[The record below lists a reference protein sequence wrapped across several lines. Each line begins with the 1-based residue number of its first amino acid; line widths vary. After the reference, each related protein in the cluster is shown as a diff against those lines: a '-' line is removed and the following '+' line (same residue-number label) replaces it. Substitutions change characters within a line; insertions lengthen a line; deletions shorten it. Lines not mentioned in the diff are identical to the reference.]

1 MTLSPGTRLG
11 SYEILS
17 ALGAG
22 GMGQVY
28 RARDTRLGRDVAL
41 KTLPDCFT
49 DDPERL
55 ARFRR
60 EAQVLAALNHRHV
73 GAIYGLEE
81 VNGQQVLVLEFVEGE
96 TLAERIARGPIP
108 CEDAVLLATQ
118 IADALEAAHDKG
130 IIHRDLKPAN
140 IALTKEGAVK
150 VLDFGLAKATG
161 TSRAANLDAPTLTS
175 PAPFDWRS
183 ERPEHG
189 RAALLTGQGMILG
202 TAAYMSPEQAKGRA
216 ADKRSDVWAF
226 GCVVYEMLTGRRPF
240 AGEEISDTLASVLRD
255 EPDYQ
260 ALPAAARPLT
270 SVLRRLLEKDPA
282 RRLRDMGDVKLLM
295 TDAEQPAGPV
305 GNMTNVA
312 GATRSRWIIAAAAI
326 GAAVGV
332 VSAALALPWW
342 RGATPT
348 SRVERFALA
357 LAATPPS
364 TEPSG
369 RNIAISPDGSK
380 VVYTTALSSRF
391 QLVVRAIDRV
401 EGTVIAGTDRGRDP
415 FFSSDGRQIGYATLD
430 ELRRVSVEGG
440 SSFKICRLSVVF
452 SGASW
457 GPDDS
462 IVFAQAGGLGLFR
475 VPAAGGE
482 PELIAAP
489 DAAKGERNYLRPTIL
504 PDGRAVLYT
513 VALRGGQTRIV
524 ARRLAGGDASTVVE
538 SGFGA
543 EYLASGH
550 LLYAQDQ
557 RLMAVPFDPSTLRT
571 TGSPVPIQEDVS
583 TKVLAG
589 VANVAVAGDGT
600 VLYISGGLSRGPR
613 HIVWVDCRGTQTRA
627 LEQALEFP
635 RYPRLSPDGSRLA
648 ITTGPTVEGNIWV
661 HSLSGASRPPVKLTY
676 ENHNLFPVWSPDG
689 KRVLFITRGRTTSLN
704 VVDADGSSPEPETL
718 ATNGEPQVP
727 LAWVPGT
734 DLVLVA
740 QVRAETRQDLELFQ
754 MTGRSWRRW
763 LQTRFDEVEAR
774 VSPNGKWVAYTSDQT
789 GQPEVWLRS
798 FQDAGGPL
806 RISPDGGRDAVWS
819 PDGRE
824 LFYRNGSRMMAV
836 KLAPVAPAESTIRLE
851 SPEQLFEGG
860 FEQGSQ
866 RAFDVAP
873 DGRFLM
879 IATGTRELSAS
890 IVLVRNWAEQI
901 KELVRSK

>member
-1 MTLSPGTRLG
+1 MIEADYNHPAPMTLSPGTRLG

-17 ALGAG
+17 PLGAG

-41 KTLPDCFT
+41 KTLPDSFT

-60 EAQVLAALNHRHV
+60 EAQVLASLNHPHV

-81 VNGQQVLVLEFVEGE
+81 VNGQQVLVLELVEGE
-96 TLAERIARGPIP
+96 TLADRIARGPIP
-108 CEDAVLLATQ
+108 FDDAVVLATQ
-118 IADALEAAHDKG
+118 IAEALEAAHDTG

-140 IALTKEGAVK
+140 IALTREGVVK
-150 VLDFGLAKATG
+150 VLDFGLAKATDVSG
-161 TSRAANLDAPTLTS
+161 AAHLDTPTLTS
-175 PAPFDWRS
+175 PALMTS
-183 ERPEHG
+183 
-189 RAALLTGQGMILG
+189 QGVILG

-260 ALPAAARPLT
+260 ALPAAARPLA

-282 RRLRDMGDVKLLM
+282 RRLRDMRDVKLLM
-295 TDAEQPAGPV
+295 TDAEQPDGPV
-305 GNMTNVA
+305 ANVA
-312 GATRSRWIIAAAAI
+312 NVAARSRWIAGAASV
-326 GAAVGV
+326 GVAVGV
-332 VSAALALPWW
+332 VSAALVLSWW

-348 SRVERFALA
+348 PRVERFALA

-369 RNIAISPDGSK
+369 RNIAISPDGTQ
-380 VVYTTALSSRF
+380 VVYTTGSSPGF
-391 QLVVRAIDRV
+391 QLVVRPIDRV
-401 EGTVIAGTDRGRDP
+401 EGTVITGTDRGRDP
-415 FFSSDGRQIGYATLD
+415 FFSVDGRQIGYATLD

-489 DAAKGERNYLRPTIL
+489 DASKGERNYLRPTVL
-504 PDGRAVLYT
+504 PDGRSVLYT
-513 VALRGGQTRIV
+513 VALSGGQSRIV
-524 ARRLAGGDASTVVE
+524 ARRLAGGGDPSTVVE

-543 EYLASGH
+543 EYLTSGH

-571 TGSPVPIQEDVS
+571 TGSPVPVQEDVS

-589 VANVAVAGDGT
+589 VANVAAAGDGT
-600 VLYISGGLSRGPR
+600 VVYISGGLSRGPR
-613 HIVWVDCRGTQTRA
+613 HIVWVDRGGTQTRA

-648 ITTGPTVEGNIWV
+648 ITAGPAVEGNVWV
-661 HSLSGASRPPVKLTY
+661 HYLGGTSRPPVRLTF
-676 ENHNLFPVWSPDG
+676 ENHNLFPIWFPDG
-689 KRVLFITRGRTTSLN
+689 KRILYLTRGRTNYLN
-704 VVDADGSSPEPETL
+704 AVAADGSSVEPETL

-727 LAWVPGT
+727 LTWVPGT

-740 QVRAETRQDLELFQ
+740 QVTAERRQDLELFH
-754 MTGRSWRRW
+754 MTGRTWRHW
-763 LQTRFDEVEAR
+763 LQTRFDELEAR
-774 VSPNGKWVAYTSDQT
+774 VSPDGKWVAYTSDQT

-798 FQDAGGPL
+798 FLDAGGPL

-836 KLAPVAPAESTIRLE
+836 KLAPVAPVASAAPTIRLE
-851 SPEQLFEGG
+851 SPQQLFEGG
-860 FEQGSQ
+860 FEPGSQ

-879 IATGTRELSAS
+879 IAAGTRDSSAS
-890 IVLVRNWAEQI
+890 IVLVRNWGHQI